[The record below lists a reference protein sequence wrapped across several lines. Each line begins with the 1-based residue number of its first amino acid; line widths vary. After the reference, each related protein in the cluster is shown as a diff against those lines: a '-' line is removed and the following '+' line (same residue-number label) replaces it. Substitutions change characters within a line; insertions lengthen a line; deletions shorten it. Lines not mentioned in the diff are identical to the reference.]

1 MARLAKRDI
10 DEILDLFVDE
20 LNSLRKLDR
29 IEKMRMRSRIMKQ
42 SSWLLAFRNPTVLK
56 ISIKLEQKLSDLFR
70 LYPRDFKDKVK
81 DLLGKKISGLQ

>member
-81 DLLGKKISGLQ
+81 DLLEKKIRGLP